1 MEFKFEKLEVWQLA
15 IEYLDLIYELA
26 AQLPPSEEYNL
37 KSQIIRAG
45 TSLGVCRPTPD
56 VGATEKSSFTRCA
69 RINDHGAVKGSNTPG
84 KYFKPGIPT
93 DS

>member
-1 MEFKFEKLEVWQLA
+1 MML
-15 IEYLDLIYELA
+15 
-26 AQLPPSEEYNL
+26 
-37 KSQIIRAG
+37 G
-45 TSLGVCRPTPD
+45 LGVCRPTPN

-84 KYFKPGIPT
+84 KYFRPGIPT